1 MHITNV
7 GGSLTTAVC
16 LSLIAWSVRVLRSSK
31 PNLLKDLQRHL
42 KNKSEDSSARNENKS
57 TSINSIKKKAR
68 SAARHESYARLSPVV
83 FWLLV
88 ETKAV
93 EFFIIDVSDR
103 NESSDLVRALQRRF
117 ISEEKEEEETNKNK
131 NSHNKSL
138 YYVRMDLSE
147 VLLLL
152 RNRNSPSSTTS
163 TFHKR
168 YPRTKIPG
176 FRSNLIF
183 VSPHGKHA
191 AQAAAQAS
199 SLGFSRCSTV
209 VGGMVSLI
217 PLLDS
222 DMKSLLSEEDV
233 SLSRD
238 AFMTLLESSYLL
250 SSGAAVIIDIRRYD
264 ERAYYGSV
272 RGTVHML
279 VDHIPKALLLGDED
293 WFRSFRFP
301 KPKPETFVVLL
312 TSSSS
317 RANWARQV
325 FSDAGVT
332 NVKTY
337 SVENGFAWAQHS
349 RCTKYEMFEEGEKP
363 PEVVDLGS
371 SLPFSRAKGEGE
383 LRIDNVLVS

>member
-1 MHITNV
+1 MHVTNV

-31 PNLLKDLQRHL
+31 PNLLKDLQSHL
-42 KNKSEDSSARNENKS
+42 KSKSTANDGSGSNENKA
-57 TSINSIKKKAR
+57 TSINSIKQKAR
-68 SAARHESYARLSPVV
+68 NAARHESYARLSPLA

-88 ETKAV
+88 GTKPV
-93 EFFIIDVSDR
+93 EFFIVDVSDR
-103 NESSDLVRALQRRF
+103 NENSDLVRALQRRL
-117 ISEEKEEEETNKNK
+117 ISEEKEEEANVNR
-131 NSHNKSL
+131 NKSL

-147 VLLLL
+147 VQLLL
-152 RNRNSPSSTTS
+152 RNRNSPSSASS
-163 TFHKR
+163 TFRKW
-168 YPRTKIPG
+168 YPRTKTPG
-176 FRSNLIF
+176 LRSNLIF
-183 VSPHGKHA
+183 ISPHGKHA

-238 AFMTLLESSYLL
+238 AFMTLLESTHLL
-250 SSGAAVIIDIRRYD
+250 SSGGAVIIDIRRYD
-264 ERAYYGSV
+264 ERVYYGSV

-363 PEVVDLGS
+363 PEIMDLGNN
-371 SLPFSRAKGEGE
+371 LPFSRAKGEGE
-383 LRIDNVLVS
+383 LRIENVLVS

>member
-1 MHITNV
+1 MHVTNV

-31 PNLLKDLQRHL
+31 PNLLKDLQSHL
-42 KNKSEDSSARNENKS
+42 KSKSTANDGSGSNENKA
-57 TSINSIKKKAR
+57 TSINSIKQKAR
-68 SAARHESYARLSPVV
+68 NAARHESYARLSPLA

-88 ETKAV
+88 GTKPV
-93 EFFIIDVSDR
+93 EFFIVDVSDR
-103 NESSDLVRALQRRF
+103 NENSDLVRALQRRL
-117 ISEEKEEEETNKNK
+117 ISEEKEEEANVNR
-131 NSHNKSL
+131 NKSL

-147 VLLLL
+147 VQLLL
-152 RNRNSPSSTTS
+152 RNRNSPSSASS
-163 TFHKR
+163 TFRKR
-168 YPRTKIPG
+168 YPRTKTPG
-176 FRSNLIF
+176 LRSNLIF

-238 AFMTLLESSYLL
+238 AFMTLLESTHLL
-250 SSGAAVIIDIRRYD
+250 SSGGAVIIDIRRYD
-264 ERAYYGSV
+264 ERVYYGSV
-272 RGTVHML
+272 RGTVHVL

-363 PEVVDLGS
+363 PEIMDLGNN
-371 SLPFSRAKGEGE
+371 LPFSRAKGEGE
-383 LRIDNVLVS
+383 LRIENVLVS

>member
-1 MHITNV
+1 MHVTNV

-31 PNLLKDLQRHL
+31 PNLLKDLQSHL
-42 KNKSEDSSARNENKS
+42 KSKSTANDGSGSNENKA
-57 TSINSIKKKAR
+57 TSINSIKQKAR
-68 SAARHESYARLSPVV
+68 NAARHESYARLSPLA

-88 ETKAV
+88 GTKPV
-93 EFFIIDVSDR
+93 EFFIVDVSDR
-103 NESSDLVRALQRRF
+103 NENSDLVRALQRRL
-117 ISEEKEEEETNKNK
+117 ISEEKEEEANVNR
-131 NSHNKSL
+131 NKSL

-147 VLLLL
+147 VQLLL
-152 RNRNSPSSTTS
+152 RNRNSPSSASS
-163 TFHKR
+163 TFRKR
-168 YPRTKIPG
+168 YPRTKTPG
-176 FRSNLIF
+176 LRSNLIF
-183 VSPHGKHA
+183 ISPHGKHA

-238 AFMTLLESSYLL
+238 AFMTLLESTHLL
-250 SSGAAVIIDIRRYD
+250 SSGGAVIIDIRRYD
-264 ERAYYGSV
+264 ERVYYGSV

-349 RCTKYEMFEEGEKP
+349 TCTKYEMFEEGEKP
-363 PEVVDLGS
+363 PEIMDLGNN
-371 SLPFSRAKGEGE
+371 LPFSRAKGEGE
-383 LRIDNVLVS
+383 LRIENVLVS

>member
-1 MHITNV
+1 MHVTNV

-31 PNLLKDLQRHL
+31 PNLLKDLQSHL
-42 KNKSEDSSARNENKS
+42 KSKSTANDGSGSNENKA
-57 TSINSIKKKAR
+57 TSINSIKQKAR
-68 SAARHESYARLSPVV
+68 NAARHESYARLSPLA

-88 ETKAV
+88 GTKPV
-93 EFFIIDVSDR
+93 EFFIVDVSDR
-103 NESSDLVRALQRRF
+103 NENSDLVRALQRRF
-117 ISEEKEEEETNKNK
+117 ISEEKEEEANVNR
-131 NSHNKSL
+131 NKSL

-147 VLLLL
+147 VQLLL
-152 RNRNSPSSTTS
+152 RNRNSPSSASS
-163 TFHKR
+163 TFRKR
-168 YPRTKIPG
+168 YPRTKTPG
-176 FRSNLIF
+176 LRSNLIF

-238 AFMTLLESSYLL
+238 AFMTLLESTHLL
-250 SSGAAVIIDIRRYD
+250 SSGGAVIIDIRRYD
-264 ERAYYGSV
+264 ERVYYGSV
-272 RGTVHML
+272 RGAVHML

-363 PEVVDLGS
+363 PEIMDLGNN
-371 SLPFSRAKGEGE
+371 LPFSRAKGEGE
-383 LRIDNVLVS
+383 LRIENVLVS

>member
-1 MHITNV
+1 MHVTNV

-31 PNLLKDLQRHL
+31 PNLLKDLQSHL
-42 KNKSEDSSARNENKS
+42 KSKSTANDGSGSNENKA
-57 TSINSIKKKAR
+57 TSINSIKQKAR
-68 SAARHESYARLSPVV
+68 NAARHESYARLSPLA

-88 ETKAV
+88 GTKPV
-93 EFFIIDVSDR
+93 EFFIVDVSDR
-103 NESSDLVRALQRRF
+103 NENSDLVRALQRRL
-117 ISEEKEEEETNKNK
+117 ISEEKEEEANVNR
-131 NSHNKSL
+131 NKSL

-147 VLLLL
+147 VQLLL
-152 RNRNSPSSTTS
+152 RNRNSPSSASS
-163 TFHKR
+163 TFRKR
-168 YPRTKIPG
+168 YPRTKTPG
-176 FRSNLIF
+176 LRSNLIF
-183 VSPHGKHA
+183 ISPHGKHA

-238 AFMTLLESSYLL
+238 AFMTLLESTHLL
-250 SSGAAVIIDIRRYD
+250 SSGGAVIIDIRRYD
-264 ERAYYGSV
+264 ERVYYGSV

-279 VDHIPKALLLGDED
+279 VDHIPKALLLDDED

-363 PEVVDLGS
+363 PEIMDLGNN
-371 SLPFSRAKGEGE
+371 LPFSRAKGEGE
-383 LRIDNVLVS
+383 LRIENVLVS

>member
-1 MHITNV
+1 MHVTNV

-31 PNLLKDLQRHL
+31 PNLLKDLQSHL
-42 KNKSEDSSARNENKS
+42 KSKSTANDGSGSNENKA
-57 TSINSIKKKAR
+57 TSINSIKQKAR
-68 SAARHESYARLSPVV
+68 NAARHESYARLSPLA

-88 ETKAV
+88 GTKPV
-93 EFFIIDVSDR
+93 EFFIVDVSDR
-103 NESSDLVRALQRRF
+103 NENSDLVRALQRRL
-117 ISEEKEEEETNKNK
+117 ISEEKEEEANVNR
-131 NSHNKSL
+131 NKSL

-147 VLLLL
+147 VQLLL
-152 RNRNSPSSTTS
+152 RNRNSPSSASS
-163 TFHKR
+163 TFRKR
-168 YPRTKIPG
+168 YPRTKTPG
-176 FRSNLIF
+176 LRSNLIF

-238 AFMTLLESSYLL
+238 AFMTLLESKHLL
-250 SSGAAVIIDIRRYD
+250 SSGGAVIIDIRRYD
-264 ERAYYGSV
+264 ERVYYGSV

-279 VDHIPKALLLGDED
+279 VDHIPKALVLGDED

-332 NVKTY
+332 NVRTY

-363 PEVVDLGS
+363 PEIMDLGNN
-371 SLPFSRAKGEGE
+371 LPFSRAKGEGE
-383 LRIDNVLVS
+383 LRIENVLVS

>member
-1 MHITNV
+1 MHVTNV

-31 PNLLKDLQRHL
+31 PNLLKDLQSHL
-42 KNKSEDSSARNENKS
+42 KSKSTANDGSGSNENKA
-57 TSINSIKKKAR
+57 TSINSIKQKAR
-68 SAARHESYARLSPVV
+68 NAARHESYARLSPLA

-88 ETKAV
+88 GTKPV
-93 EFFIIDVSDR
+93 EFFIVDVSDR
-103 NESSDLVRALQRRF
+103 NENSDLVRALQRRF
-117 ISEEKEEEETNKNK
+117 ISEEKEEEANVNR
-131 NSHNKSL
+131 NKSL

-147 VLLLL
+147 VQLLL
-152 RNRNSPSSTTS
+152 RNRNSPSSASS
-163 TFHKR
+163 TFRKR
-168 YPRTKIPG
+168 YPRTKTPG
-176 FRSNLIF
+176 LRSNLIF
-183 VSPHGKHA
+183 ISPHGKHA

-238 AFMTLLESSYLL
+238 AFMTLLESTHLL
-250 SSGAAVIIDIRRYD
+250 SSGGAVIIDIRRYD
-264 ERAYYGSV
+264 ERVYYGSV

-363 PEVVDLGS
+363 PEIMDLGNN
-371 SLPFSRAKGEGE
+371 LPFSRAKGEGE
-383 LRIDNVLVS
+383 LRIENVLVS

>member
-1 MHITNV
+1 MHVTNV

-31 PNLLKDLQRHL
+31 PNLLKDLQSHL
-42 KNKSEDSSARNENKS
+42 KSKSTANDGSGSNENKA
-57 TSINSIKKKAR
+57 TSINSIKQKAR
-68 SAARHESYARLSPVV
+68 NAARHESYARLSPLA

-88 ETKAV
+88 GTKPV
-93 EFFIIDVSDR
+93 EFFIVDVSDR
-103 NESSDLVRALQRRF
+103 NENSDLVRALQRRF
-117 ISEEKEEEETNKNK
+117 ISEEKEEEANVNR
-131 NSHNKSL
+131 NKSL

-147 VLLLL
+147 VQLLL
-152 RNRNSPSSTTS
+152 RNRNSPSSASS
-163 TFHKR
+163 TFRKR
-168 YPRTKIPG
+168 YPRTKTPG
-176 FRSNLIF
+176 LRSNLIF

-238 AFMTLLESSYLL
+238 AFMTLLESTHLL
-250 SSGAAVIIDIRRYD
+250 SSGGAVIIDIRRYD
-264 ERAYYGSV
+264 ERVYYGSV

-332 NVKTY
+332 NVRTY

-363 PEVVDLGS
+363 PEIMDLGNN
-371 SLPFSRAKGEGE
+371 LPFSRAKGEGE
-383 LRIDNVLVS
+383 LRIENVLVS

>member
-1 MHITNV
+1 MHVTNV

-31 PNLLKDLQRHL
+31 PNLLKDLQSHL
-42 KNKSEDSSARNENKS
+42 KSKSTANDGSGSNENKA
-57 TSINSIKKKAR
+57 TSINSIKQKAR
-68 SAARHESYARLSPVV
+68 NAARHESYARLSPLA

-88 ETKAV
+88 GTKPV
-93 EFFIIDVSDR
+93 EFFIVDVSDR
-103 NESSDLVRALQRRF
+103 NENSDLVRALQRRF
-117 ISEEKEEEETNKNK
+117 ISEEKEEEANVNR
-131 NSHNKSL
+131 NKSL

-147 VLLLL
+147 VQLLL
-152 RNRNSPSSTTS
+152 RNRNSPSSASS
-163 TFHKR
+163 TFRKR
-168 YPRTKIPG
+168 YPRTKTPG
-176 FRSNLIF
+176 LRSNLIF

-238 AFMTLLESSYLL
+238 AFMTLLESTHLL
-250 SSGAAVIIDIRRYD
+250 SSGGAVIIDIRRYD
-264 ERAYYGSV
+264 ERVYYGSV

-363 PEVVDLGS
+363 PEIMDLGNN
-371 SLPFSRAKGEGE
+371 LPFSRAKGEGE
-383 LRIDNVLVS
+383 LRIENVLVS

>member
-1 MHITNV
+1 
-7 GGSLTTAVC
+7 VC

-31 PNLLKDLQRHL
+31 PNLLKDLQSHL
-42 KNKSEDSSARNENKS
+42 KSKSTANDGSGSNENKA
-57 TSINSIKKKAR
+57 TSINSIKQKAR
-68 SAARHESYARLSPVV
+68 NAARHESYARLSPLA

-88 ETKAV
+88 GTKPV
-93 EFFIIDVSDR
+93 EFFIVDVSDR
-103 NESSDLVRALQRRF
+103 NENSDLVRALQRRL
-117 ISEEKEEEETNKNK
+117 ISEEKEEEANVNR
-131 NSHNKSL
+131 NKSL

-147 VLLLL
+147 VQLLL
-152 RNRNSPSSTTS
+152 RNRNSPSSASS
-163 TFHKR
+163 TFRKR
-168 YPRTKIPG
+168 YPRTKTPG
-176 FRSNLIF
+176 LRSNLIF
-183 VSPHGKHA
+183 ISPHGKHA

-238 AFMTLLESSYLL
+238 AFMTLLESTHLL
-250 SSGAAVIIDIRRYD
+250 SSGGAVIIDIRRYD
-264 ERAYYGSV
+264 ERVYYGSV

-363 PEVVDLGS
+363 PEIMDLGNN
-371 SLPFSRAKGEGE
+371 LPFSRAKGEGE
-383 LRIDNVLVS
+383 LRIENVLVS

>member
-1 MHITNV
+1 MHVTNV

-31 PNLLKDLQRHL
+31 PNLLKDLQSHL
-42 KNKSEDSSARNENKS
+42 KSKSTANDGSGSNENKA
-57 TSINSIKKKAR
+57 TSINSIKQKAR
-68 SAARHESYARLSPVV
+68 NEARHESYARLSPLA

-88 ETKAV
+88 GTKPV
-93 EFFIIDVSDR
+93 EFFIVDVSDR
-103 NESSDLVRALQRRF
+103 NENSDLVRALQRRL
-117 ISEEKEEEETNKNK
+117 ISEEKEEEANVNR
-131 NSHNKSL
+131 NKSL

-147 VLLLL
+147 VQLLL
-152 RNRNSPSSTTS
+152 RNRNSPSSASS
-163 TFHKR
+163 TFRKR
-168 YPRTKIPG
+168 YPRTKTPG
-176 FRSNLIF
+176 LRSNLIF

-238 AFMTLLESSYLL
+238 AFMTLLESKHLL
-250 SSGAAVIIDIRRYD
+250 SSGGAVIIDIRRYD
-264 ERAYYGSV
+264 ERVYYGSV

-332 NVKTY
+332 NVRTY

-363 PEVVDLGS
+363 PEIMDLGNN
-371 SLPFSRAKGEGE
+371 LPFSRAKGEGE
-383 LRIDNVLVS
+383 LRIENVLVS

>member
-1 MHITNV
+1 MHVTNV

-31 PNLLKDLQRHL
+31 PNLLKDLQSHL
-42 KNKSEDSSARNENKS
+42 KSKSTANDGSGSNENKA
-57 TSINSIKKKAR
+57 TSINSIKQKAR
-68 SAARHESYARLSPVV
+68 NAARHESYARLSPLA

-88 ETKAV
+88 GTKPV
-93 EFFIIDVSDR
+93 EFFIVDVSDR
-103 NESSDLVRALQRRF
+103 NENSDLVRALQRRL
-117 ISEEKEEEETNKNK
+117 ISEEKEEEANVNR
-131 NSHNKSL
+131 NKSL

-147 VLLLL
+147 VQLLL
-152 RNRNSPSSTTS
+152 RNRNSPSSASS
-163 TFHKR
+163 TFRKR
-168 YPRTKIPG
+168 YPRTKTPG
-176 FRSNLIF
+176 LRSNLIF

-238 AFMTLLESSYLL
+238 AFMTLLESTHLL
-250 SSGAAVIIDIRRYD
+250 SSGGAVIIDIRRYD
-264 ERAYYGSV
+264 ERVYYGSV

-363 PEVVDLGS
+363 PEIMDLGNN
-371 SLPFSRAKGEGE
+371 LPFSRAKGEGE
-383 LRIDNVLVS
+383 LRIENVLVS

>member
-1 MHITNV
+1 MHVTNV

-31 PNLLKDLQRHL
+31 PNLLKDLQSHL
-42 KNKSEDSSARNENKS
+42 KSKSTANDGSGSNENKA
-57 TSINSIKKKAR
+57 TSINSIKQKAR
-68 SAARHESYARLSPVV
+68 NAARHESYARLSPLA

-88 ETKAV
+88 GTKPV
-93 EFFIIDVSDR
+93 EFFIVDVSDR
-103 NESSDLVRALQRRF
+103 NENSDLVRALQRRF
-117 ISEEKEEEETNKNK
+117 ISEEKEEEANVNR
-131 NSHNKSL
+131 NKSL

-147 VLLLL
+147 VQLLL
-152 RNRNSPSSTTS
+152 RNRNSPSSASS
-163 TFHKR
+163 TFRKR
-168 YPRTKIPG
+168 YPRTKTPG
-176 FRSNLIF
+176 LRSNLIF

-238 AFMTLLESSYLL
+238 AFMTLLESTHLL
-250 SSGAAVIIDIRRYD
+250 SSGGAVIIDIRRYD
-264 ERAYYGSV
+264 ERVYYGSV

-325 FSDAGVT
+325 FSEAGVT

-363 PEVVDLGS
+363 PEIMDLGNN
-371 SLPFSRAKGEGE
+371 LPFSRAKGEGE
-383 LRIDNVLVS
+383 LRIENVLVS

>member
-1 MHITNV
+1 MHVTNV

-31 PNLLKDLQRHL
+31 PNLLKDLQSHL
-42 KNKSEDSSARNENKS
+42 KSKSTANDGSGSNENKA
-57 TSINSIKKKAR
+57 TSINSIKQKAR
-68 SAARHESYARLSPVV
+68 NAARHESYARLSPLA

-88 ETKAV
+88 GTKPV
-93 EFFIIDVSDR
+93 EFFIVDVSDR
-103 NESSDLVRALQRRF
+103 NENSDLVRALQRRF
-117 ISEEKEEEETNKNK
+117 ISEEKEEEANVNR
-131 NSHNKSL
+131 NKSL

-147 VLLLL
+147 VQLLL
-152 RNRNSPSSTTS
+152 RNRNSPSSASS
-163 TFHKR
+163 TFRKQ
-168 YPRTKIPG
+168 YPRTKTPG
-176 FRSNLIF
+176 LRSNLIF

-238 AFMTLLESSYLL
+238 AFMTLLESTHLL
-250 SSGAAVIIDIRRYD
+250 SSGGAVIIDIRRYD

>member
-1 MHITNV
+1 MHVTNV

-31 PNLLKDLQRHL
+31 PNLLKDLQSHL
-42 KNKSEDSSARNENKS
+42 KSKSTANDGSGSNENKA
-57 TSINSIKKKAR
+57 TSINSIKQKAR
-68 SAARHESYARLSPVV
+68 NAARHESYARLSPLA

-88 ETKAV
+88 GTKPV
-93 EFFIIDVSDR
+93 EFFIVDVSDR
-103 NESSDLVRALQRRF
+103 NENSDLVRALQRRL
-117 ISEEKEEEETNKNK
+117 ISEEKEEEANVNR
-131 NSHNKSL
+131 NKSL

-147 VLLLL
+147 VQLLL
-152 RNRNSPSSTTS
+152 RNRNSPSSASS
-163 TFHKR
+163 TFRKR
-168 YPRTKIPG
+168 YPRTKTPG
-176 FRSNLIF
+176 LRSNLIF
-183 VSPHGKHA
+183 ISPHGKHA

-222 DMKSLLSEEDV
+222 DMKSLLSEEVV

-238 AFMTLLESSYLL
+238 AFMTLLESTHLL
-250 SSGAAVIIDIRRYD
+250 SSSGAVIIDIRRYD
-264 ERAYYGSV
+264 ERVYYGSV

-363 PEVVDLGS
+363 PEIMDLGNN
-371 SLPFSRAKGEGE
+371 LPFSRAKGEGE
-383 LRIDNVLVS
+383 LRIENVLVS

>member
-1 MHITNV
+1 MHVTNV

-31 PNLLKDLQRHL
+31 PNLLKDLQSHL
-42 KNKSEDSSARNENKS
+42 KSKSTANDGSGSNENKA
-57 TSINSIKKKAR
+57 TSINSIKQKAR
-68 SAARHESYARLSPVV
+68 NAARHESYARLSPLA

-88 ETKAV
+88 GTKPV
-93 EFFIIDVSDR
+93 EFFIVDVSDR
-103 NESSDLVRALQRRF
+103 NENSDLVRALQRRL
-117 ISEEKEEEETNKNK
+117 ISEEKEEEANVNR
-131 NSHNKSL
+131 NKSL

-147 VLLLL
+147 VQLLL
-152 RNRNSPSSTTS
+152 RNRNSPSSASS
-163 TFHKR
+163 TFRKR
-168 YPRTKIPG
+168 YPRTKTPG
-176 FRSNLIF
+176 LRSNLIF
-183 VSPHGKHA
+183 ISPHGKHA

-238 AFMTLLESSYLL
+238 AFMTLLESTHLL
-250 SSGAAVIIDIRRYD
+250 SSGGAVIIDIRRYD
-264 ERAYYGSV
+264 ERVYYGSV

-363 PEVVDLGS
+363 PEIMDLGNN
-371 SLPFSRAKGEGE
+371 LPFSRAKGEGE
-383 LRIDNVLVS
+383 LRIENVLVS

>member
-1 MHITNV
+1 MHVTNV

-31 PNLLKDLQRHL
+31 PNLLKDLQSHL
-42 KNKSEDSSARNENKS
+42 KSKSTANDGSGSNENKA
-57 TSINSIKKKAR
+57 TSINSIKQKAR
-68 SAARHESYARLSPVV
+68 NAARHESYARLSPLA

-88 ETKAV
+88 GTKPV
-93 EFFIIDVSDR
+93 EFFIVDVSDR
-103 NESSDLVRALQRRF
+103 NENSDLVRALQRRL
-117 ISEEKEEEETNKNK
+117 ISEEKEEEANVNR
-131 NSHNKSL
+131 NKSL

-147 VLLLL
+147 VQLLL
-152 RNRNSPSSTTS
+152 RNRNSPSSASS
-163 TFHKR
+163 TFRKR
-168 YPRTKIPG
+168 YPRTKTPG
-176 FRSNLIF
+176 LRSNLIF
-183 VSPHGKHA
+183 ISPHGKHA

-238 AFMTLLESSYLL
+238 AFMTLLESTHLL
-250 SSGAAVIIDIRRYD
+250 SSGGAVIIDIRRYD
-264 ERAYYGSV
+264 ERVYYGSV

-325 FSDAGVT
+325 FSDTGVT

-363 PEVVDLGS
+363 PEIMDLGNN
-371 SLPFSRAKGEGE
+371 LPFSRAKGEGE
-383 LRIDNVLVS
+383 LRIENVLVS

>member
-1 MHITNV
+1 MHVTNV

-31 PNLLKDLQRHL
+31 PNLLKDLQSHL
-42 KNKSEDSSARNENKS
+42 KSKSTANDGSGSNENKA
-57 TSINSIKKKAR
+57 TSINSIKQKAR
-68 SAARHESYARLSPVV
+68 NAARHESYARLSPLA

-88 ETKAV
+88 GTKPV
-93 EFFIIDVSDR
+93 EFFIVDVSDR
-103 NESSDLVRALQRRF
+103 NENSDLVRALQRRL
-117 ISEEKEEEETNKNK
+117 ISEEKEEEANVNR
-131 NSHNKSL
+131 NKSL

-147 VLLLL
+147 VQLLL
-152 RNRNSPSSTTS
+152 RNRNSPSSASS
-163 TFHKR
+163 TFRKR
-168 YPRTKIPG
+168 YPRTKTPG
-176 FRSNLIF
+176 LRSNLIF
-183 VSPHGKHA
+183 ISPHGKHA

-199 SLGFSRCSTV
+199 SLGSSRCSTV

-238 AFMTLLESSYLL
+238 AFMTLLESTHLL
-250 SSGAAVIIDIRRYD
+250 SSGGAVIIDIRRYD
-264 ERAYYGSV
+264 ERVYYGSV

-363 PEVVDLGS
+363 PEIMDLGNN
-371 SLPFSRAKGEGE
+371 LPFSRAKGEGE
-383 LRIDNVLVS
+383 LRIENVLVS

>member
-1 MHITNV
+1 MHVTNV

-31 PNLLKDLQRHL
+31 PNLLKDLQSHL
-42 KNKSEDSSARNENKS
+42 KNKSADDGTNENKS
-57 TSINSIKKKAR
+57 TSINSIKQKAR
-68 SAARHESYARLSPVV
+68 NAARHESYARLSPVA

-88 ETKAV
+88 ETKPV
-93 EFFIIDVSDR
+93 EFFIVDVSDR
-103 NESSDLVRALQRRF
+103 SENSDLVRALQRRF
-117 ISEEKEEEETNKNK
+117 ISEEKEEEATTK
-131 NSHNKSL
+131 NKSL

-147 VLLLL
+147 VQLLL
-152 RNRNSPSSTTS
+152 RNRNSPSATS
-163 TFHKR
+163 SMFHKR
-168 YPRTKIPG
+168 YPRTKTPG
-176 FRSNLIF
+176 LRSNLIF

-191 AQAAAQAS
+191 AQAAVQAS

-238 AFMTLLESSYLL
+238 AFMTLLESSHLL
-250 SSGAAVIIDIRRYD
+250 STGAAVIIDIRRYD
-264 ERAYYGSV
+264 ERVYYGSI

-312 TSSSS
+312 TSSAS

-337 SVENGFAWAQHS
+337 TVENGFAWAQHS

-363 PEVVDLGS
+363 PEIMDLGNN
-371 SLPFSRAKGEGE
+371 LPFSRAKGEGE
-383 LRIDNVLVS
+383 LRIENVLVS